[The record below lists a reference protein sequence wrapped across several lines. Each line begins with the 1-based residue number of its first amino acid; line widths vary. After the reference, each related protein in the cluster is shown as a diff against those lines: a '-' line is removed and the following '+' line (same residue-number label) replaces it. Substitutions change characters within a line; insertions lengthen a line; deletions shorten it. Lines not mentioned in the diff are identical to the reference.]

1 MRKNYCMGIRDFSK
15 TYCRCVADV
24 DVLVCKLLYCCF
36 NSDIIIYSLYTS
48 PRTELIFTPPTPPHR
63 VRIYD
68 EEFTCYMSCA
78 GLCRPAMSVLRSHS
92 DNSHSLIW
100 LLPAISSI
108 VVIHHVIVIY
118 FLCFRFFNSIRVTSS
133 AINHS
138 HCHYCKD
145 ISQQR
150 SIVVDETGLKWG
162 VL

>member
-1 MRKNYCMGIRDFSK
+1 MTFLKHIVVVSLMSTFLYVSYCIVVLILISLFILSTHHREPNWSTLHRLLLTESAYTMKNSLAIW
-15 TYCRCVADV
+15 A
-24 DVLVCKLLYCCF
+24 VL
-36 NSDIIIYSLYTS
+36 
-48 PRTELIFTPPTPPHR
+48 RR
-63 VRIYD
+63 
-68 EEFTCYMSCA
+68 A

-133 AINHS
+133 AILSS